1 MQSGWVRRRNRR
13 SSRFE
18 YCPDA
23 ASRALSH
30 QFLGAATPGR
40 WVMKPSADHAPSA
53 AGPRLTCSEIPRHIA
68 IIMDGNGRWAA
79 RRGLPR
85 LAGHQ
90 HGTDNIRRITTAAAE
105 IGVEYL
111 TLWAFSTDNWR
122 RPREEIEG
130 ILQILAGV
138 IERET
143 DELDRQGAQLRHI
156 GSLEG
161 LDPQLQAAVR
171 AAVDRTRTNDRLIL
185 TLAFNYSGRQ
195 ELLAAIKSLMASGV
209 PAAAVDEEI
218 VQKHLFTWDLPDP
231 DLIIRTSGEHRI
243 SNFLL
248 WQCAYSELFF
258 TPTLWPDF
266 GPDDLLEAVR
276 EFGRRERRFGGVP
289 THAPTAPL
297 VNR

>member
-1 MQSGWVRRRNRR
+1 
-13 SSRFE
+13 
-18 YCPDA
+18 
-23 ASRALSH
+23 
-30 QFLGAATPGR
+30 
-40 WVMKPSADHAPSA
+40 
-53 AGPRLTCSEIPRHIA
+53 
-68 IIMDGNGRWAA
+68 MDGNGRWAA
-79 RRGLPR
+79 QRGMPR
-85 LAGHQ
+85 LTGHQ

-130 ILQILAGV
+130 ILRILAGV

-143 DELDRQGAQLRHI
+143 EELNRQGAQLRHI

-161 LDPQLQAAVR
+161 LDAELQAAVLT
-171 AAVDRTRTNDRLIL
+171 AIERTQTNNRLIL

-195 ELLAAIKSLMASGV
+195 ELLAAIRSLLASGV
-209 PAAAVDEEI
+209 PAAAVDEETL
-218 VQKHLFTWDLPDP
+218 QAHLFTRDIPDP

-248 WQCAYSELFF
+248 WQSAYSELFF

-266 GPDDLLEAVR
+266 GPDDLFEAVTDY
-276 EFGRRERRFGGVP
+276 GRRDRRFGGV
-289 THAPTAPL
+289 ASGDSTAAL

>member
-1 MQSGWVRRRNRR
+1 LKFEPRASTAVH
-13 SSRFE
+13 SRFLG
-18 YCPDA
+18 PHA
-23 ASRALSH
+23 RAR
-30 QFLGAATPGR
+30 LGELAMPTSSDHIGITTN
-40 WVMKPSADHAPSA
+40 SALPFRSD
-53 AGPRLTCSEIPRHIA
+53 IPRHIA

-79 RRGLPR
+79 QRGLPR

-90 HGTDNIRRITTAAAE
+90 HGTDNIRRITTTAAE

-122 RPREEIEG
+122 RPREEIDG
-130 ILQILAGV
+130 ILHVLAGV

-143 DELDRQGAQLRHI
+143 EELDRQGAQLRHI

-161 LDPQLQAAVR
+161 LDSQLQSAVLS
-171 AAVDRTRTNDRLIL
+171 AIDRTRSNNRLIL

-195 ELLAAIKSLMASGV
+195 ELLAAIKGLMASGV
-209 PAAAVDEEI
+209 PAESVDEEAL
-218 VQKHLFTWDLPDP
+218 QAHLFTRDLPDP
-231 DLIIRTSGEHRI
+231 DLIVRTSGEHRI

-248 WQCAYSELFF
+248 WQSAYSELYF

-266 GPDDLLEAVR
+266 GPDDLFDAVR

-289 THAPTAPL
+289 DHEPTAPL

>member
-1 MQSGWVRRRNRR
+1 LRFDRRPN
-13 SSRFE
+13 
-18 YCPDA
+18 DA
-23 ASRALSH
+23 ARTLSNVS
-30 QFLGAATPGR
+30 LGCAFPGWCVMQPSSDHIGAAATPALPCR
-40 WVMKPSADHAPSA
+40 
-53 AGPRLTCSEIPRHIA
+53 TEIPRHVA

-79 RRGLPR
+79 
-85 LAGHQ
+85 Q
-90 HGTDNIRRITTAAAE
+90 HGTDNIRRITTTAAQ

-130 ILQILAGV
+130 ILHILAGV

-143 DELDRQGAQLRHI
+143 EELNRQGAQLRHI

-161 LDPQLQAAVR
+161 LDPQLQTAVLAAI
-171 AAVDRTRTNDRLIL
+171 DRTRSNNRLIL

-209 PAAAVDEEI
+209 PATAIDEETL
-218 VQKHLFTWDLPDP
+218 QAHLFTRDLPDP

-248 WQCAYSELFF
+248 WQSAYSELFF

-266 GPDDLLEAVR
+266 GPDDLFEAVR

-289 THAPTAPL
+289 SHEPTAPL

>member
-1 MQSGWVRRRNRR
+1 MQPLRGDEGTDSSPTRPCHSG
-13 SSRFE
+13 
-18 YCPDA
+18 
-23 ASRALSH
+23 
-30 QFLGAATPGR
+30 
-40 WVMKPSADHAPSA
+40 
-53 AGPRLTCSEIPRHIA
+53 IPRHVA

-79 RRGLPR
+79 QRGLPR

-90 HGTDNIRRITTAAAE
+90 HGTDNIRRITTTAAQ

-130 ILQILAGV
+130 ILDILAGV

-143 DELDRQGAQLRHI
+143 EELDRQGAQLRHI

-161 LDPQLQAAVR
+161 LDARLQAAVR
-171 AAVDRTRTNDRLIL
+171 AAIDRTRGNNRLIL

-195 ELLAAIKSLMASGV
+195 ELLAAIKSLIASGV
-209 PAAAVDEEI
+209 PGTAIDEETL
-218 VQKHLFTWDLPDP
+218 QAHLFTRDMPDP

-248 WQCAYSELFF
+248 WQSAYAELFF

-266 GPDDLLEAVR
+266 GPDDLFEAVK
-276 EFGRRERRFGGVP
+276 EFGQRERRFGGVP
-289 THAPTAPL
+289 SREPTTPL

>member
-1 MQSGWVRRRNRR
+1 MEPLAEQTRTATS
-13 SSRFE
+13 
-18 YCPDA
+18 PK
-23 ASRALSH
+23 LS
-30 QFLGAATPGR
+30 
-40 WVMKPSADHAPSA
+40 
-53 AGPRLTCSEIPRHIA
+53 CSEIPRHVA

-79 RRGLPR
+79 QRGLPR

-90 HGTDNIRRITTAAAE
+90 HGTDNIRRITTTAAE

-130 ILQILAGV
+130 ILQILASV

-143 DELDRQGAQLRHI
+143 EELDRQGAQLRHI

-171 AAVDRTRTNDRLIL
+171 AAVDRTRTNNRLIL

-209 PAAAVDEEI
+209 PAAAVDEET
-218 VQKHLFTWDLPDP
+218 VHRHLFTRDLPDP

-248 WQCAYSELFF
+248 WQSAYSELFF

-266 GPDDLLEAVR
+266 GPDDLFAAVT

-289 THAPTAPL
+289 THETAAPL
-297 VNR
+297 GNR

>member
-1 MQSGWVRRRNRR
+1 M
-13 SSRFE
+13 E
-18 YCPDA
+18 
-23 ASRALSH
+23 
-30 QFLGAATPGR
+30 
-40 WVMKPSADHAPSA
+40 PSADHARTA
-53 AGPRLTCSEIPRHIA
+53 ASRKLACPEIPRHIA

-122 RPREEIEG
+122 RPRDEIEG

-143 DELDRQGAQLRHI
+143 EELDRQGAQLRHI

-195 ELLAAIKSLMASGV
+195 ELLAAIKSLLASGV
-209 PAAAVDEEI
+209 PAAAVDEET
-218 VQKHLFTWDLPDP
+218 VQKHLFTRDLPDP

-248 WQCAYSELFF
+248 WQSAYSELFF

-266 GPDDLLEAVR
+266 GPEDLLEAVT

-289 THAPTAPL
+289 SHGATTPL

>member
-1 MQSGWVRRRNRR
+1 MNEASHRVGTVTQT
-13 SSRFE
+13 
-18 YCPDA
+18 PA
-23 ASRALSH
+23 APFR
-30 QFLGAATPGR
+30 PG
-40 WVMKPSADHAPSA
+40 V
-53 AGPRLTCSEIPRHIA
+53 PRHVA

-79 RRGLPR
+79 QRGLPR
-85 LAGHQ
+85 ISGHQ

-105 IGVEYL
+105 VGIGYL

-122 RPREEIEG
+122 RPPAEIEG
-130 ILQILAGV
+130 ILRILATV

-161 LDPQLQAAVR
+161 LDSQLQATVL
-171 AAVDRTRTNDRLIL
+171 AAIERTRGNNRLIL

-195 ELLAAIKSLMASGV
+195 ELLAAIKSLMTSGV
-209 PAAAVDEEI
+209 PASEVDEETL
-218 VQKHLFTWDLPDP
+218 QAHLFTRDLPDP

-248 WQCAYSELFF
+248 WQSAYSEFYF

-266 GPDDLLEAVR
+266 GPDDLFEAVTDY
-276 EFGRRERRFGGVP
+276 GRRERRFGGVP
-289 THAPTAPL
+289 EDQSSASL